1 MLEAAA
7 GSLHSAV
14 RTCVLPIRHT
24 CQHQRLVLAPAP
36 QMEQRPLCM
45 QLGCGGEC
53 GGAAVKLIAP
63 TPHNPATHVPPE
75 RSRRSVSR
83 SSALP
88 GHDCLAEPDDVN
100 GLVHGSVRLGGHRFN
115 VAAESCTIQ
124 HTADNA
130 GDIGGGVKAGIFLG
144 QRDE

>member
-1 MLEAAA
+1 MTELRERTSATINPQLWTARWNVVCVACPTIGDRHQLRSSDARMLEAAA

-53 GGAAVKLIAP
+53 GGAAV
-63 TPHNPATHVPPE
+63 
-75 RSRRSVSR
+75 
-83 SSALP
+83 
-88 GHDCLAEPDDVN
+88 
-100 GLVHGSVRLGGHRFN
+100 
-115 VAAESCTIQ
+115 
-124 HTADNA
+124 
-130 GDIGGGVKAGIFLG
+130 
-144 QRDE
+144 